1 MAYLSESPTW
11 RQRRRR
17 RQRLTLTVIVLLVVA
32 VGVGAYGYRQGW
44 LEGPSD
50 DPVVRTLPT
59 CPPATAGPLT
69 ASDVHVNVYNST
81 RRDGLAATVA
91 KALGERSFVV
101 ETVANDPLHADVSG
115 TALVRYGSKGAEA
128 AKLVRAQVPKATL
141 HHDKRTSPAVDLVL
155 GQAFRQ
161 LAPAAAPTTSTTP
174 TTPTATCTPASTPAS
189 VTPSSGGTPG
199 TASRTAS
206 PSATG

>member
-17 RQRLTLTVIVLLVVA
+17 RQRLTMAVIVLLVVA

-44 LEGPSD
+44 LDRPSD
-50 DPVVRTLPT
+50 DPVVGALPV
-59 CPPATAGPLT
+59 CPPATPRPLT
-69 ASDVHVNVYNST
+69 AADVHVNVYNST

-91 KALGERSFVV
+91 RALGERSFVV

-128 AKLVRAQVPKATL
+128 AKLVSAQVPKATL
-141 HHDKRTSPAVDLVL
+141 HRDKRTSPSVDLVL
-155 GQAFRQ
+155 GESFQR
-161 LAPAAAPTTSTTP
+161 LAPAAVPTKSAVATTP
-174 TTPTATCTPASTPAS
+174 PATCTPASTP
-189 VTPSSGGTPG
+189 TSG
-199 TASRTAS
+199 TAS
-206 PSATG
+206 PSATS